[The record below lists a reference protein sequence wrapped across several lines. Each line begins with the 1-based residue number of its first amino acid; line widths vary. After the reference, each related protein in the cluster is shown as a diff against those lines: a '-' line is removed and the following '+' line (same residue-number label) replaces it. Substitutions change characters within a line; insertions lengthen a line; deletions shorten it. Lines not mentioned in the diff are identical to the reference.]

1 MKKKQFMIKNYEEKQ
16 KNNADD
22 FNQKL
27 SDLNKK
33 FELVMGDINP
43 KELEAKDS
51 QLEEFK
57 PMNLSEINTRL
68 RAYQYSNNNLTRRFN
83 EIEISIFGPDKNDDN
98 KDGLNG
104 QEDNTGDRRRPN
116 RLKFNF
122 AVKTDFDEFKA
133 KCEEEFNNI
142 WNEINNFKLIV
153 KDNKLNNIA
162 NMDDLDDLKNVILQ
176 KTEELFVNQNQKYL
190 NFSSTIKI
198 LQENFKKLLKLLSDK
213 EQLYEKNQ
221 NLQSGFGGHS
231 CASCETYIG
240 DIRTEQKYVNWNKF
254 PRKEKQNGDILK
266 RVQNGYSRLLQ
277 MINFDSNGI
286 PSLNPFANS
295 INNETNIS
303 SYIEDN
309 SLTTKEKNEINL
321 SPGNTRLLSSKTKNK
336 SKENKKNTGLINSKK
351 EALFRNKKL
360 PAIKASKSIENLQS
374 LKNQSNQNVDKKDI
388 NFINPAIS
396 QIIKES

>member
-1 MKKKQFMIKNYEEKQ
+1 M
-16 KNNADD
+16 
-22 FNQKL
+22 
-27 SDLNKK
+27 
-33 FELVMGDINP
+33 
-43 KELEAKDS
+43 
-51 QLEEFK
+51 
-57 PMNLSEINTRL
+57 
-68 RAYQYSNNNLTRRFN
+68 
-83 EIEISIFGPDKNDDN
+83 
-98 KDGLNG
+98 
-104 QEDNTGDRRRPN
+104 
-116 RLKFNF
+116 
-122 AVKTDFDEFKA
+122 
-133 KCEEEFNNI
+133 
-142 WNEINNFKLIV
+142 
-153 KDNKLNNIA
+153 
-162 NMDDLDDLKNVILQ
+162 
-176 KTEELFVNQNQKYL
+176 
-190 NFSSTIKI
+190 
-198 LQENFKKLLKLLSDK
+198 QENFKKLLKLLSDK

-254 PRKEKQNGDILK
+254 PRKEKENGDILK

-309 SLTTKEKNEINL
+309 SLTTKEKNEINQ